1 MIDREKLFENFKNL
15 NETEKEIFWYIQGG
29 NIDFDIFM
37 DEEKFSDRFLETFI
51 DNNNKSFRMY
61 DEGHPFRKV
70 WEKITY
76 DIYGQKTLIHFME
89 YGDEYKK
96 CAKLVNKL
104 WNMPNYHKLVCMIL
118 KAFAERDWDEYN
130 ESFCDVYGWV
140 ERAQIDIENSCYT
153 IADRLDVEDLK
164 VIIKFCGGE

>member
-1 MIDREKLFENFKNL
+1 MINREKLVENFKNL
-15 NETEKEIFWYIQGG
+15 NKTEKEIFWYVQGG

-37 DEEKFSDRFLETFI
+37 DKEKFSNRSLETFI
-51 DNNNKSFRMY
+51 DNYNKSFRKY
-61 DEGHPFRKV
+61 GEDHPFRKV

-76 DIYGQKTLIHFME
+76 GINGQKTLIHFME
-89 YGDEYKK
+89 YDDEYNK
-96 CAKLVNKL
+96 CAILVNKL
-104 WNMPNYHKLVCMIL
+104 WSMHSYHKLVCIIL

-130 ESFCDVYGWV
+130 ESFCNAYGGV